1 MHCHNWSSKCDK
13 TSDCRLNFSI
23 LVSKSLPNITALLIE
38 TTSNCHYLKTFILF
52 CSSLTSYRW
61 GYSLWV
67 GTISTWILRGGC
79 LTSLLPAQCQGL
91 PLPIPSAATSIR
103 FCWSRNTHGEK
114 LGLSCKFIGC
124 PYQDVDTFFFKS
136 AKCEAIAC
144 KTRNIIR
151 INQACVSVIPGH
163 SYIQNFP
170 MLLNTPNKV
179 ELGPLKKSLGNIQS
193 QKSIQHSPKQIL
205 NITQLLLFSEGYL
218 T

>member
-13 TSDCRLNFSI
+13 TSDCRLNFSNDVWCHV
-23 LVSKSLPNITALLIE
+23 VSKSLPNITALLIE
-38 TTSNCHYLKTFILF
+38 TTSNCHYLKTLILF

-67 GTISTWILRGGC
+67 GTISTWILRGGG

-91 PLPIPSAATSIR
+91 PLPIPSAVTSIR

-114 LGLSCKFIGC
+114 LGLSSKFVGW

-151 INQACVSVIPGH
+151 DNLACASGIPGH

-179 ELGPLKKSLGNIQS
+179 ELGPLKRSLGNIQP
-193 QKSIQHSPKQIL
+193 QISIQHSPKQIL
-205 NITQLLLFSEGYL
+205 NITQLLLFS
-218 T
+218 